1 MLSGGSRLMDLG
13 MPEKTLAIMVKRDDN
28 YFVPTGVTQLH
39 EGDRLMILTDN
50 QEALEATL
58 KHLNTKRNRTHIQR

>member
-1 MLSGGSRLMDLG
+1 
-13 MPEKTLAIMVKRDDN
+13 LAIMVKRDDN